1 MKPRPPLGMLLFL
14 LNEAVF
20 FFMLIA
26 AFLYFRGSTVAT
38 AARTLNLTAASIF
51 TVCLLAS
58 SLTMWRAAATGARSW
73 LAATLVLGAIF
84 LYGQGTEYWALFRQN
99 VTIGNNQFGT
109 TFFTLTG
116 VHGLHVL
123 AGLIL
128 LVILLSGRTG
138 RSLQVSGSALESI
151 AFYWYFVD
159 AVWLAIFG
167 LVYLW
172 TFL

>member
-1 MKPRPPLGMLLFL
+1 MLLFL

-38 AARTLNLTAASIF
+38 AVRTLNLTAASIF

-73 LAATLVLGAIF
+73 LAATLALGAIF